1 MIVADTPLFV
11 SKGTLA
17 ARSSPSQVEPASEKM
32 HGMENALDEDEIIA
46 AFMSQENIGLA
57 ADHQDYAGDLVE
69 DWNIDPAEW
78 IEEKLCRCGFGY
90 SSARS

>member
-1 MIVADTPLFV
+1 MD
-11 SKGTLA
+11 
-17 ARSSPSQVEPASEKM
+17 
-32 HGMENALDEDEIIA
+32 DDEIIA

-78 IEEKLCRCGFGY
+78 IEENFADVDPAIAQRAADRINASGPWVYLDRFE
-90 SSARS
+90 